1 LFGGTNPEMPFL
13 QIKQFPK
20 ELLARIDAAA
30 KLLDIK
36 REQVVT
42 ELLEEATKDVKELED
57 KLRDARKRRL
67 NRT

>member
-1 LFGGTNPEMPFL
+1 MPYL

-30 KLLDIK
+30 KLLTIK

-42 ELLEEATKDVKELED
+42 ELLEEATKDVKELEE

-67 NRT
+67 NRP

>member
-1 LFGGTNPEMPFL
+1 MPFL

-20 ELLARIDAAA
+20 DVLARVDAAA

-36 REQVVT
+36 REQVVV
-42 ELLEEATKDVKELED
+42 ELLEEATKDVKELEE
-57 KLRDARKRRL
+57 KLRDARNRRL

>member
-1 LFGGTNPEMPFL
+1 MPFL